1 MHGLLMFVCFVV
13 SYCSKVKTLDDE
25 LHVATNSLKA
35 LEISDEKVCFYLS
48 ETWQLSRLG
57 QGWACASLNRLIHW
71 LIL

>member
-35 LEISDEKVCFYLS
+35 LEISDEKVCFTYLKQ
-48 ETWQLSRLG
+48 QLSRLG

>member
-48 ETWQLSRLG
+48 
-57 QGWACASLNRLIHW
+57 
-71 LIL
+71 